1 MYITYV
7 GLDSMKTCLQC
18 KEKENDNDERFC
30 MSCGADMYGADVQ
43 TTSKNSTKSIT
54 TLLNEPTQ
62 ITHNKSPARLI
73 LDDKTLTIVD
83 NSHRLIGR
91 ADLKS
96 YTNKD
101 PSLISRS
108 HFTVYRQELR
118 YLIKDGVTAVQDKP
132 SKEGTL
138 LNGEPLD
145 TETELKNGDKITVSD
160 IEIIFER

>member
-1 MYITYV
+1 MI
-7 GLDSMKTCLQC
+7 CLRC
-18 KEKENDNDERFC
+18 KEKEDDIVVRFC
-30 MSCGADMYGADVQ
+30 MCCGADMYGVDVQ
-43 TTSKNSTKSIT
+43 TTENSTKSTT
-54 TLLNEPTQ
+54 TLLNKPTQ
-62 ITHNKSPARLI
+62 IISKSPAHLT
-73 LDDKTLTIVD
+73 LDNKTLTTVD
-83 NSHRLIGR
+83 SSYRLVGR

-108 HFTVYRQELR
+108 HFTVYRKELN
-118 YLIKDGVTAVQDKP
+118 YLIKDGITAVQDRP

-145 TETELKNGDKITVSD
+145 KETELKNGDKITVSD